1 MSPAS
6 NLHGTAVILGEK
18 GVLITGRSGAGK
30 TALALGLIEHWR
42 GRGCFARLVADDQ
55 CLARIAGGRLNLEAP
70 PAIQGL
76 VEVYGLSPVPCPAE
90 SRAVIDLVVR
100 LVESA
105 MAPRYQE
112 PGEET
117 IAGVPVPSLTLRE
130 RATRSAIAAIRACL
144 SG

>member
-6 NLHGTAVILGEK
+6 NLHGTAVLLGGK
-18 GVLITGRSGAGK
+18 GGLIPGGSGAGK
-30 TALALGLIEHWR
+30 TARPPRLIEHWR

-55 CLARIAGGRLNLEAP
+55 CLARIAGNRLIIEAP
-70 PAIQGL
+70 PAIEGL
-76 VEVYGLSPVPCPAE
+76 VEIYGFGPVPCPAE